1 MEQMRVSYRQN
12 LGAVVD
18 DVVVLTNMV
27 RVAVQRANKALL
39 DADLAAAEGVISG
52 DPQIDAMS
60 EDLDTRC
67 LTLIATEGP
76 VAGELRTLVATI
88 RMVGD
93 LARMGDLAVHVA
105 KIARM
110 RYPEQAVPASM
121 RPNFER
127 LCQIAEDMT
136 GMATAML
143 EKRSVSAA
151 ESMAQYDEEADELRS
166 QQFDVILGDEWADG
180 VQAAVDVALLGR
192 YVERIADHAVLIA
205 SRVVFIVTGL
215 LPEGDHWTIA

>member
-39 DADLAAAEGVISG
+39 EADLSAAEGVITG

-67 LTLIATEGP
+67 LNLIATEGP

-110 RYPEQAVPASM
+110 RYPEQAVPASI

-127 LCQIAEDMT
+127 LCRIAEDMT

-166 QQFDVILGDEWADG
+166 QQFDVILSDERADG
-180 VQAAVDVALLGR
+180 VQAADDEALLGR

-215 LPEGDHWTIA
+215 LPVGDHWTTA

>member
-1 MEQMRVSYRQN
+1 MELMRVTYRQN

-18 DVVVLTNMV
+18 DVVVMTKLV
-27 RVAVQRANKALL
+27 RTAVQRANKALL
-39 DADLAAAEGVISG
+39 EADLMAAESVITA
-52 DPQIDAMS
+52 DAQIDAMS
-60 EDLDTRC
+60 DDLDTRC
-67 LTLIATEGP
+67 LNMIAMEAP

-110 RYPEQAVPASM
+110 RYPEHAVPQSM
-121 RPNFER
+121 LPNFQR
-127 LCQIAEDMT
+127 LCRIAEDMT
-136 GMATAML
+136 DMAVGAL
-143 EKRSVSAA
+143 EQHSVADA
-151 ESMAQYDEEADELRS
+151 ESMARYDEEADELRS
-166 QQFDVILGDEWADG
+166 RHFDVILADEWADG

-215 LPEGDHWTIA
+215 LPEGEHWTTA

>member
-39 DADLAAAEGVISG
+39 EADLSAAEGVITG

-67 LTLIATEGP
+67 LNLIATEGP

-110 RYPEQAVPASM
+110 RYPEQAVPASI

-127 LCQIAEDMT
+127 LCRIAEDMT

-166 QQFDVILGDEWADG
+166 QQFDVILSDEWADG

-215 LPEGDHWTIA
+215 LPEGDHWTTA